1 MSAHAPAE
9 PVGGKLLTPAF
20 KALLVIA
27 GFGIIALFIRFTQG
41 LGAATGMNDA
51 YAFGLWI
58 ALDVVMGTAV
68 GCGGYAMA
76 MLVYI
81 ANKGQYHPLVRPAIL
96 TGALG
101 YTFAGTSIIIDVGRY
116 WGIWKIPT
124 YVVWWNFDSA
134 LLEVALCVMTY
145 MMVLW
150 IEFSPALLERLKK
163 SPSPGYQNIGNTW
176 GPRMDKA
183 MPWIIALGLLLPT
196 MHQSS
201 LGTVMM
207 LPVSKVQGL
216 WFSPFLPLL
225 FLINC
230 IFIGYGAVI
239 GEATISA
246 TAFKR
251 PRETKILSGLAPVMI
266 GLIFLFNA
274 IRFLDLLL
282 RGKLGLAFALDHYA
296 FFFWLETVLTLAGAF
311 ILFGQKTRASGAG
324 LFRAALYI
332 LFGGLLYRFDTYLIA
347 YNPGAGWSYFPSV
360 LELTI
365 SLGLISME
373 IMIYIF
379 LVKKLPVL
387 SGAPAHSTR

>member
-1 MSAHAPAE
+1 
-9 PVGGKLLTPAF
+9 VGGKLLTPGF
-20 KALLVIA
+20 KALLVVAAI
-27 GFGIIALFIRFTQG
+27 GVVALFIRFTQG

-76 MLVYI
+76 LLVYI
-81 ANKGQYHPLVRPAIL
+81 FNKGQYHPLVRPAML

-101 YTFAGTSIIIDVGRY
+101 YTFAGTSILIDVGRY

-124 YVVWWNFDSA
+124 YVTWWNFDSA

-150 IEFSPALLERLKK
+150 IEFSPSLFERLKK
-163 SPSPGYQNIGNTW
+163 SPNPSTQSLGATW
-176 GPRMDKA
+176 SKRLDKA

-207 LPVSKVQGL
+207 LPISKMQPL

-230 IFIGYGAVI
+230 IFIGYAAVI
-239 GEATISA
+239 AESTISA
-246 TAFKR
+246 TVFKR
-251 PRETKILSGLAPVMI
+251 ARETKVLGTMAPVMI
-266 GLIFLFNA
+266 GLVFAFTVV
-274 IRFLDLLL
+274 RFLDLIV
-282 RGKLGLAFALDHYA
+282 RGKLGTAFVFDRFA
-296 FFFWLETVLTLAGAF
+296 FFFWLETALVLAGAF
-311 ILFGQKTRASGAG
+311 MLFSERTRTSTAS
-324 LFRAALYI
+324 LFRVALYL

-360 LELTI
+360 LELII

-387 SGAPAHSTR
+387 SGASAPATR